1 MIDFSLQNSTFVKN
15 MYPKIPRFLQKK
27 LVEQVRNSIA
37 HDREPAHRM
46 IATYRALREIQPG
59 LTPIEGTDPGI
70 YTTSNGGF
78 SKLLY
83 QSNQGLSKF
92 LDVALSSADNS
103 FDDAIV
109 LDFGWKGISRVDLGE
124 FKCLQAVA

>member
-27 LVEQVRNSIA
+27 LVEQVHNSIA
-37 HDREPAHRM
+37 HDQEPAHRM
-46 IATYRALREIQPG
+46 IATYRALREIQPD

-70 YTTSNGGF
+70 YTTSNDGF

-92 LDVALSSADNS
+92 LDVALSSADKS
-103 FDDAIV
+103 FDDALV
-109 LDFGWKGISRVDLGE
+109 LDFG
-124 FKCLQAVA
+124 